1 MRGGN
6 ARTSTTAPRYL
17 SLRKAGAVMEVV
29 AVVAMGSEEYKT
41 QSDDKA
47 SKGGISDSTLI
58 RVNNHH
64 LLPSHG

>member
-1 MRGGN
+1 
-6 ARTSTTAPRYL
+6 
-17 SLRKAGAVMEVV
+17 MEVV